1 MDRRGFL
8 TMVGGSILAT
18 PLAAEA
24 QPGKV
29 HRIGVLETMS
39 ATLNTATLEVAATMW
54 AAFGTLTKLW
64 HVDAIGV
71 TATHRRSLACDRASV
86 GPAVADATG
95 RRSLGHDRATG

>member
-39 ATLNTATLEVAATMW
+39 ATLNTANLEVAATMW

-64 HVDAIGV
+64 HVDAIGG
-71 TATHRRSLACDRASV
+71 TATIAVLSLV
-86 GPAVADATG
+86 TGPAVADATG